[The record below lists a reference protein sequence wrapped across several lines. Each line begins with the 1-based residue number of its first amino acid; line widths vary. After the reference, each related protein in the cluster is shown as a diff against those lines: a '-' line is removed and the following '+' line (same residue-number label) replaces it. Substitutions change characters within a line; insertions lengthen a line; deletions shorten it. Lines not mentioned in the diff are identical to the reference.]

1 MDLHGLINQQN
12 NTASSTD
19 MEVDSSSS
27 SSSRKESVKE
37 KRKRYRERP
46 MDECSD
52 REYWMALNH
61 FETDPTSTSGD
72 ASMEPILDDSVAL
85 ADISDHRNPALD
97 HARNL
102 LAAAEAR
109 SNQEEIWFWEER
121 IDYFTFM

>member
-52 REYWMALNH
+52 PEYWMALNH